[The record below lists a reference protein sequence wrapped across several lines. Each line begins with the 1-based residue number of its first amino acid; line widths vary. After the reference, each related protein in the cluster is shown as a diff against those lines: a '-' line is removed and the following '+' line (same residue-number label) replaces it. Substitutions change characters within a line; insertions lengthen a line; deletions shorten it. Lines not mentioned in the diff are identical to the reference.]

1 VRSTPRTRRLAETIR
16 EALAEILSTEVQ
28 DPRLELATV
37 TSVEVSADLH
47 VANVY
52 VTAHGGPER
61 YDALLEGLHSADRRI
76 RSALAQ
82 RVTMRI
88 VPELRYY
95 VDRSVDESMRISEAL
110 KERPP
115 HVPED
120 DG

>member
-1 VRSTPRTRRLAETIR
+1 MRSTPRTRRLGETIK
-16 EALAEILSTEVQ
+16 EALAEILSTDVQ

-37 TSVEVSADLH
+37 TSVEVSADLR

-61 YDALLEGLHSADRRI
+61 YGTLMEGLHSADRRI
-76 RSALAQ
+76 RSALAR
-82 RVTMRI
+82 RVAMRI
-88 VPELRYY
+88 VPELRYHI
-95 VDRSVDESMRISEAL
+95 DQSVDAGMRISEAL

-120 DG
+120 SE